1 MNRHL
6 LELQLI
12 LIQSRWGRIDEKW
25 KFILQGNSCRH
36 PIKHSPPFRG
46 QTHANMATPYC
57 LFFTSRTQIH
67 CYKTAPLETTIRR
80 FFKKW
85 PIQTKLHGDKSKW
98 NKELLTVKDA
108 WLRLAAAF
116 SPSVKEQIIV
126 FNIIKSAPSQWG
138 TVQAQLGSDILNLQ
152 NLLSHKGQ
160 QNPIE
165 LSWSNGELVEIILI
179 SP

>member
-1 MNRHL
+1 M
-6 LELQLI
+6 
-12 LIQSRWGRIDEKW
+12 
-25 KFILQGNSCRH
+25 
-36 PIKHSPPFRG
+36 
-46 QTHANMATPYC
+46 
-57 LFFTSRTQIH
+57 
-67 CYKTAPLETTIRR
+67 
-80 FFKKW
+80 
-85 PIQTKLHGDKSKW
+85 
-98 NKELLTVKDA
+98 LTVKDA